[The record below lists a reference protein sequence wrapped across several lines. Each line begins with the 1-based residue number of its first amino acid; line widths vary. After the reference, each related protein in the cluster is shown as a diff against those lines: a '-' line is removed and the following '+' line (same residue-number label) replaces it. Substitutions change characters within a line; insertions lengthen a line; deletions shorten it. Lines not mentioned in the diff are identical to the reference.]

1 MGGLLPAAAN
11 AQRDHLKPPSAV
23 PDSAGT
29 RFGYATDPSTG
40 EPLYAYKPS
49 LASAPWQ
56 FRLGPDALEWRLGAR
71 ADRLAYGHIR
81 RLRLSFRPAGIGS
94 RRYIAEIW
102 PASGPKLTIA
112 SMSLKGI
119 AERERL
125 DAGYAAFVAE
135 LNRRVGAAGARAS
148 FERGVAPLLYWPAL
162 ALSAAAALAMA
173 ALAVEAMRAG
183 VLAGALFVVAF
194 LALFLWQMSDFFR
207 RNRPGTYRP
216 DALPA
221 DVLPHDEALR

>member
-71 ADRLAYGHIR
+71 ADRLAYGRIR

-119 AERERL
+119 AERN
-125 DAGYAAFVAE
+125 G
-135 LNRRVGAAGARAS
+135 S
-148 FERGVAPLLYWPAL
+148 
-162 ALSAAAALAMA
+162 
-173 ALAVEAMRAG
+173 MRATRR
-183 VLAGALFVVAF
+183 LSPSSTGA
-194 LALFLWQMSDFFR
+194 S
-207 RNRPGTYRP
+207 
-216 DALPA
+216 ALPA
-221 DVLPHDEALR
+221 RAPRSSAAWRRCFIGRRSR